1 MTPVTTGHIQLSV
14 KATVIKP
21 TRKAMVRKSIPDT
34 STLTVL
40 LLATFLPPVFG
51 RDSMARSTQRL
62 HPELSDPFARQDSYF
77 VSTEHLP
84 ARASERQASY
94 EPDAF
99 GPR

>member
-1 MTPVTTGHIQLSV
+1 
-14 KATVIKP
+14 
-21 TRKAMVRKSIPDT
+21 MVRKSIPDT

-51 RDSMARSTQRL
+51 RDSIGRSTQRL
-62 HPELSDPFARQDSYF
+62 HPELSNPFAHQDSYF